1 MSDEKIL
8 LTPSKIAERLGASP
22 AKVKHAIKSLG
33 IEPAEKKG
41 SCSLYDNDAVQKI
54 AYNLK

>member
-8 LTPSKIAERLGASP
+8 LTPDEIAQRLDASP

-41 SCSLYDNDAVQKI
+41 SRCLYDNDAVQRI
-54 AYNLK
+54 AFNLK